1 MSGVGRRLHHTWT
14 RIRATKGLGR
24 DLAVIAGL
32 VVLAAGVGGYILS
45 HQRVSFPWQEKIT
58 YRADFEEAP
67 GVAPG
72 QGQEVR
78 IAGVPVGEITKA
90 DITGDGRARLT
101 LSLKKRYGTVFA
113 NARAFLRPKSQL
125 NEMYV
130 LLDPGGEP
138 AKVLEPG
145 SVLPLAQTVRPIQL
159 DEVLSHLDE
168 RARTAGRIALEESD
182 AALARP
188 NVIPGGL
195 EAADATML
203 ALRPV
208 MEALDTRRDKIARLV
223 TAFADIATAAG
234 EDDVRLG
241 RMLDSARETLA
252 TLAARD
258 AELDATLRQLPGFGD
273 DLRTASGAVSKLA
286 TELNPTLDGIK
297 AASDR
302 LPGALAGMSGVVDRL
317 DRTVD
322 LARPVVD
329 GARPLLADLRPL
341 LASSRPALTDT
352 VAWSHRLDPV
362 TGNVVGHLKDLA
374 AFIYQGN
381 DVFKLEDANGPILRG
396 LVIAGA
402 ETILSLIL
410 PPVDPSGGTP
420 DPGASVTTP

>member
-1 MSGVGRRLHHTWT
+1 LRELRRKLHNTWT

-24 DLAVIAGL
+24 DLAIIAGL
-32 VVLAAGVGGYILS
+32 VVLASTVGGYILS
-45 HQRVSFPWQEKIT
+45 HQRVSFPWQEKIS

-90 DITGDGRARLT
+90 DITREGRARLT
-101 LSLKKRYGTVFA
+101 LSLKKRYGTLYA
-113 NARAFLRPKSQL
+113 NSRAFLRPKSQL

-130 LLDPGGEP
+130 LLDPGGKP

-145 SVLPLAQTVRPIQL
+145 SVIPMAQTTRPIQL
-159 DEVLSHLDE
+159 DEVLSNLDE

-188 NVIPGGL
+188 GVIPPDLKAG
-195 EAADATML
+195 DATLL

-208 MEALDTRRDKIARLV
+208 MEALDTRREKIARLV

-234 EDDVRLG
+234 EDDVRLA
-241 RMLDSARETLA
+241 RMLDSARETLD

-258 AELDATLRQLPGFGD
+258 ADLDATLRQLPGFGD
-273 DLRTASGAVSKLA
+273 DLRTASGAVSSLA
-286 TELNPTLDGIK
+286 TQLNPTLDGIR

-302 LPGALAGMSGVVDRL
+302 LPGALAGLSGVVDRM

-341 LASSRPALTDT
+341 LGSARPALADT

-362 TGNVVGHLKDLA
+362 TGNVVGHLPDLA

-381 DVFKLEDANGPILRG
+381 SVFQLEDANGPILRG
-396 LVIAGA
+396 LVIGGPD
-402 ETILSLIL
+402 TVLSLL
-410 PPVDPSGGTP
+410 FPSSPAGGNP
-420 DPGASVTTP
+420 

>member
-1 MSGVGRRLHHTWT
+1 MRQLRRKLHNTWT

-32 VVLAAGVGGYILS
+32 IVLSTAVGGYILS
-45 HQRVSFPWQEKIT
+45 HQRVSFPWQEKVS

-78 IAGVPVGEITKA
+78 IAGVPVGEISKA

-101 LSLKKRYGTVFA
+101 LSLKKQYGTVYG

-130 LLDPGGEP
+130 LLDPGGKP

-145 SVLPLAQTVRPIQL
+145 SVIPLAQTTRPIQL
-159 DEVLSHLDE
+159 DEVLSNLDDK
-168 RARTAGRIALEESD
+168 ARTAGRIALEESD

-188 NVIPGGL
+188 GVIPPDL
-195 EAADATML
+195 KAADATLL

-208 MEALDTRRDKIARLV
+208 MEALDTGREKIARLV

-234 EDDVRLG
+234 EDDARLA
-241 RMLDSARETLA
+241 RMLDSARETLS

-258 AELDATLRQLPGFGD
+258 ADLDATLRQLPGFGD
-273 DLRTASGAVSKLA
+273 DLRTASGKVSELA
-286 TELNPTLDGIK
+286 TQLNPTLDGIK

-302 LPGALAGMSGVVDRL
+302 LPGALAGLSGVVDHL

-329 GARPLLADLRPL
+329 GARPLVADLRPL
-341 LASSRPALTDT
+341 LAAARPALADT

-362 TGNVVGHLKDLA
+362 TGNVVGHLPDLA

-396 LVIAGA
+396 LVIGGPD
-402 ETILSLIL
+402 TVLSLL
-410 PPVDPSGGTP
+410 FPSTSSGGTP
-420 DPGASVTTP
+420 

>member
-1 MSGVGRRLHHTWT
+1 VKGLRRRLRHTWT

-24 DLAVIAGL
+24 DMAIVAGL
-32 VVLAAGVGGYILS
+32 IVLASGVGGYILS
-45 HQRVSFPWQEKIT
+45 HQRVSFPWQEKVT

-101 LSLKKRYGTVFA
+101 LSLKKPYGTVYA

-130 LLDPGGEP
+130 FLDPGTTSAE
-138 AKVLEPG
+138 ALEPG
-145 SVLPLAQTVRPIQL
+145 SVIPLAQTTRPIQL
-159 DEVLSHLDE
+159 DEVLSNLDDK
-168 RARTAGRIALEESD
+168 ARTAGRIALEESD
-182 AALARP
+182 VALSRP
-188 NVIPGGL
+188 GVIPGDL
-195 EAADATML
+195 KAADATML
-203 ALRPV
+203 ALRPL
-208 MEALDTRRDKIARLV
+208 MEALDTRRDNIARLV

-234 EDDVRLG
+234 EDDARLA
-241 RMLDSARETLA
+241 RMLDSARETLD
-252 TLAARD
+252 TVAARD
-258 AELDATLRQLPGFGD
+258 ADLDATLRQLPGFGQ
-273 DLRTASGAVSKLA
+273 DLRTASGAVSQLA
-286 TELNPTLDGIK
+286 TQLNPTLDGIK
-297 AASDR
+297 AASDK
-302 LPGALAGMSGVVDRL
+302 LPGALAGLSGVVERL

-329 GARPLLADLRPL
+329 GAKPLVADLRPL
-341 LASSRPALTDT
+341 LANARPALADT

-362 TGNVVGHLKDLA
+362 TGNVVGHLPDLA

-381 DVFKLEDANGPILRG
+381 SMFQLEDANGPILRG

-402 ETILSLIL
+402 ETILCAIV
-410 PPVDPSGGTP
+410 PCPSTP
-420 DPGASVTTP
+420 

>member
-1 MSGVGRRLHHTWT
+1 MNRLRRKLHNTWT

-32 VVLAAGVGGYILS
+32 IVLAGSVGGYILS
-45 HQRVSFPWQEKIT
+45 HQRVSFPWQEKVS

-101 LSLKKRYGTVFA
+101 LTLKKRYGTVYA

-130 LLDPGGEP
+130 LLDPGGKP
-138 AKVLEPG
+138 AKVLEHGAVIPQ
-145 SVLPLAQTVRPIQL
+145 AQTTRPIQL
-159 DEVLSHLDE
+159 DEVLSNLDDK
-168 RARTAGRIALEESD
+168 ARTAGRIALEESD

-188 NVIPGGL
+188 GVIPGDL
-195 EAADATML
+195 KAADATML

-208 MEALDTRRDKIARLV
+208 MEALDTRREKIARLV

-234 EDDVRLG
+234 EDDARLA
-241 RMLDSARETLA
+241 RMLDSARETLN

-258 AELDATLRQLPGFGD
+258 ADLDATLRQLPGFGD
-273 DLRTASGAVSKLA
+273 DLRTASGAVRDLA
-286 TELNPTLDGIK
+286 TQLDPTLDGLK
-297 AASDR
+297 AASDK
-302 LPGALAGMSGVVDRL
+302 LPGALAGLSGVVDKV

-329 GARPLLADLRPL
+329 GAKPLVADLRPL
-341 LASSRPALTDT
+341 LADARPALADT

-362 TGNVVGHLKDLA
+362 TGNVVGHLGDLS

-381 DVFKLEDANGPILRG
+381 DLFKLEDANGPILRG
-396 LVIAGA
+396 LVIAGP
-402 ETILSLIL
+402 ETVLSLL
-410 PPVDPSGGTP
+410 FPSSTGGTP
-420 DPGASVTTP
+420 

>member
-1 MSGVGRRLHHTWT
+1 MKQLRRKVHNTWT

-24 DLAVIAGL
+24 DLGVLAGL
-32 VVLAAGVGGYILS
+32 LVLASVFGGYILS
-45 HQRVSFPWQEKIT
+45 HQRVSFPWQEKVS

-90 DITGDGRARLT
+90 DITRDGHARLT
-101 LSLKKRYGTVFA
+101 LTLKKRYGTVFE

-130 LLDPGGEP
+130 LLDPGSKP
-138 AKVLEPG
+138 AKVLAHGAVIPQ
-145 SVLPLAQTVRPIQL
+145 AQTTRPIQL
-159 DEVLSHLDE
+159 DEVLSNLDD

-188 NVIPGGL
+188 GVIPPDL
-195 EAADATML
+195 KAADATLL

-208 MEALDTRRDKIARLV
+208 MEALDTRREKIARLV

-234 EDDVRLG
+234 EDDARLA
-241 RMLDSARETLA
+241 RMLDSARETLG

-258 AELDATLRQLPGFGD
+258 ADLDATLRQLPGFGD
-273 DLRTASGAVSKLA
+273 DLRKASGSVSELA
-286 TELNPTLDGIK
+286 TQLNPTLDGIK

-302 LPGALAGMSGVVDRL
+302 LPNALAGLSGVVDKM

-329 GARPLLADLRPL
+329 GAKPLLADLRPL
-341 LASSRPALTDT
+341 LASARPALADT

-362 TGNVVGHLKDLA
+362 TANLVDHIPDLD
-374 AFIYQGN
+374 AFVYQGN
-381 DVFKLEDANGPILRG
+381 SVFSLEDGNGPILRG
-396 LVIAGA
+396 LVVLG
-402 ETILSLIL
+402 EKTIECAII
-410 PPVDPSGGTP
+410 PCQDTP
-420 DPGASVTTP
+420 

>member
-1 MSGVGRRLHHTWT
+1 VKALRRKLRHTWT

-24 DLAVIAGL
+24 DLAILAGL
-32 VVLAAGVGGYILS
+32 LVISSAVGGYILS
-45 HQRVSFPWQEKIT
+45 HQRVSFPWQEKIS

-78 IAGVPVGEITKA
+78 VAGVPVGEITKA
-90 DITGDGRARLT
+90 DITGDGHARLT
-101 LSLKKRYGTVFA
+101 LTLKKRYSTLYE

-130 LLDPGGEP
+130 LLDPGSKP
-138 AKVLEPG
+138 AKVLGHGAVIPQ
-145 SVLPLAQTVRPIQL
+145 AQTTRPIQL
-159 DEVLSHLDE
+159 DEVLSNLDD

-188 NVIPGGL
+188 GAIPPDL
-195 EAADATML
+195 KAADATLL

-208 MEALDTRRDKIARLV
+208 MEALDTRREKISRLV

-234 EDDVRLG
+234 EDDARLA
-241 RMLDSARETLA
+241 RMLASARETLA
-252 TLAARD
+252 TLATRD
-258 AELDATLRQLPGFGD
+258 ADLDATLRQLPGFGD
-273 DLRTASGAVSKLA
+273 DLRAASGAVADLA
-286 TELNPTLDGIK
+286 TQLNPTLDGIK

-302 LPGALAGMSGVVDRL
+302 LPNALAGLSGVVDRM

-329 GARPLLADLRPL
+329 GARPLVADLRPL
-341 LASSRPALTDT
+341 LAAARPALADT

-362 TGNVVGHLKDLA
+362 TANLVDHIPDLD

-381 DVFKLEDANGPILRG
+381 SIFSLEDANGPILRG
-396 LVIAGA
+396 LVVVGA
-402 ETILSLIL
+402 DTILCAIS
-410 PPVDPSGGTP
+410 PC
-420 DPGASVTTP
+420 PGAQP

>member
-1 MSGVGRRLHHTWT
+1 MTKLRGKIHNTWT

-32 VVLAAGVGGYILS
+32 VVLATGVGGYILS
-45 HQRVSFPWQEKIT
+45 HQRVSFPWQEKIS

-90 DITGDGRARLT
+90 EITGDGRARLT

-130 LLDPGGEP
+130 LLDPGGKP
-138 AKVLEPG
+138 AEVLEPG
-145 SVLPLAQTVRPIQL
+145 SVIPLAQTTRPIQL
-159 DEVLSHLDE
+159 DEVLSNLDDK
-168 RARTAGRIALEESD
+168 ARRAGRIALEESD

-188 NVIPGGL
+188 GVIPGDL
-195 EAADATML
+195 KAADATML

-208 MEALDTRRDKIARLV
+208 MEALDTRREKIARLV

-234 EDDVRLG
+234 EDDARLA
-241 RMLDSARETLA
+241 RMLDSARATLETLA
-252 TLAARD
+252 TRD
-258 AELDATLRQLPGFGD
+258 ADLDATLRQLPGFGD
-273 DLRTASGAVSKLA
+273 ELRTASGAVSALA
-286 TELNPTLDGIK
+286 TQLNPTLDGIRG
-297 AASDR
+297 ASNR
-302 LPGALAGMSGVVDRL
+302 LPNALAGMSGVVDRL

-322 LARPVVD
+322 LARPVVA
-329 GARPLLADLRPL
+329 GARPLVADLRPL
-341 LASSRPALTDT
+341 LASARPALADT
-352 VAWSHRLDPV
+352 VAWSPRLDPA
-362 TGNVVGHLKDLA
+362 TGNLVGHLPDLA

-396 LVIAGA
+396 LVVAGA
-402 ETILSLIL
+402 DTILCALVSC
-410 PPVDPSGGTP
+410 PQTP
-420 DPGASVTTP
+420 

>member
-1 MSGVGRRLHHTWT
+1 MKRLRRKLHNTWT

-24 DLAVIAGL
+24 DLAVVAGL
-32 VVLAAGVGGYILS
+32 VVLASAVGGYILS
-45 HQRVSFPWQEKIT
+45 NQRVSFPWQEKVA

-78 IAGVPVGEITKA
+78 IAGVPVGEITKSE
-90 DITGDGRARLT
+90 ITREGRARLT
-101 LSLKKRYGTVFA
+101 LSLKKRYGTIYA

-125 NEMYV
+125 NEMYI
-130 LLDPGGEP
+130 LLDPGGKP

-145 SVLPLAQTVRPIQL
+145 SVLPLAQTTRPIQL

-188 NVIPGGL
+188 GTIPPGL
-195 EAADATML
+195 QAADATLL

-208 MEALDTRRDKIARLV
+208 MEALDTRREKIARLV

-234 EDDVRLG
+234 EDDARLA
-241 RMLDSARETLA
+241 RMLDSARETLSA
-252 TLAARD
+252 LAARD

-273 DLRTASGAVSKLA
+273 DLRTASAAVSDLA
-286 TELNPTLDGIK
+286 GQLNPTLDGIK

-317 DRTVD
+317 DRTAD

-329 GARPLLADLRPL
+329 GARPLAADLRPL
-341 LASSRPALTDT
+341 LASARPALADT

-362 TGNVVGHLKDLA
+362 TGNLVEHLPDLA
-374 AFIYQGN
+374 AFVYQGN
-381 DVFKLEDANGPILRG
+381 SVFQLEDANGPILRG

-402 ETILSLIL
+402 ETILSLL
-410 PPVDPSGGTP
+410 VPHTTSGGAP
-420 DPGASVTTP
+420 

>member
-1 MSGVGRRLHHTWT
+1 MRALRRKLHNTWT

-24 DLAVIAGL
+24 DLAILAGL
-32 VVLAAGVGGYILS
+32 LVLSSAVGGYILS
-45 HQRVSFPWQEKIT
+45 HQRVSFPWQEKIS

-78 IAGVPVGEITKA
+78 IAGVPVGEITRA
-90 DITGDGRARLT
+90 DITGDGHARLT
-101 LSLKKRYGTVFA
+101 LTLKKRYGTVYE

-130 LLDPGGEP
+130 LLDPGSKP
-138 AKVLEPG
+138 AKALTRGAVIPQ
-145 SVLPLAQTVRPIQL
+145 AQTTRPIQL
-159 DEVLSHLDE
+159 DEVLSNLDD

-188 NVIPGGL
+188 GVIPGDL
-195 EAADATML
+195 KAADATLL

-234 EDDVRLG
+234 EDDARLA
-241 RMLDSARETLA
+241 RMLDSARETLG

-258 AELDATLRQLPGFGD
+258 ADLDATLRQLPGFGD
-273 DLRTASGAVSKLA
+273 DLRTASGAVSELA
-286 TELNPTLDGIK
+286 TQLNPTLDGIR

-302 LPGALAGMSGVVDRL
+302 LPNALAGLSGVVDRM
-317 DRTVD
+317 DRTFD

-329 GARPLLADLRPL
+329 GARPLVADLRPL
-341 LASSRPALTDT
+341 LAAARPALADT

-362 TGNVVGHLKDLA
+362 TANLVDHIPDLD
-374 AFIYQGN
+374 AFVYQGN
-381 DVFKLEDANGPILRG
+381 SIFSLEDANGPILRG
-396 LVIAGA
+396 LVVLGA
-402 ETILSLIL
+402 QTILCAIT
-410 PPVDPSGGTP
+410 PCQGTQP
-420 DPGASVTTP
+420 

>member
-1 MSGVGRRLHHTWT
+1 MTGPGRITATWS

-24 DLAVIAGL
+24 DLTILAAL
-32 VVLAAGVGGYILS
+32 VVLASGVGGYILS
-45 HQRVSFPWQEKIT
+45 HQRVSFPWEQKVT

-101 LSLKKRYGTVFA
+101 LSIQKRYA
-113 NARAFLRPKSQL
+113 PLHENARAFLRPKSQL

-130 LLDPGGEP
+130 LLDPGGDP
-138 AKVLEPG
+138 AEVLEPG
-145 SVLPLAQTVRPIQL
+145 SVIPLAQTTRPIQL
-159 DEVLSHLDE
+159 DEVLSNLDD
-168 RARTAGRIALEESD
+168 RARTAGRIALDESD

-188 NVIPGGL
+188 DVIPPDL
-195 EAADATML
+195 RAADATLL

-208 MEALDTRRDKIARLV
+208 MDALDTRRDKIARLV

-234 EDDVRLG
+234 EDDARLA
-241 RMLDSARETLA
+241 RMLDSARETLG
-252 TLAARD
+252 TIAARD

-273 DLRTASGAVSKLA
+273 DLRSASGAVSELA
-286 TELNPTLDGIK
+286 TQLNPTLDGLR

-302 LPGALAGMSGVVDRL
+302 LPGALAGLSGVVDRL

-329 GARPLLADLRPL
+329 GARPLVADLRPL
-341 LASSRPALTDT
+341 LASARPALADT

-362 TGNVVGHLKDLA
+362 TGNVVGHLPDLA
-374 AFIYQGN
+374 AFVYQGN
-381 DVFKLEDANGPILRG
+381 SVFKLEDANGPILRG
-396 LVIAGA
+396 LVIGGP
-402 ETILSLIL
+402 ETVLSLL
-410 PPVDPSGGTP
+410 FPKPPPGGTP
-420 DPGASVTTP
+420 

>member
-1 MSGVGRRLHHTWT
+1 VTRVRRRLHDTWT

-24 DLAVIAGL
+24 DLVVIAGL
-32 VVLAAGVGGYILS
+32 VVLASAVGGFILS
-45 HQRVSFPWQEKIT
+45 HQRVSFPWQEKVT

-78 IAGVPVGEITKA
+78 IAGVPVGEISKA

-101 LSLKKRYGTVFA
+101 LLLKKRYSTVHA
-113 NARAFLRPKSQL
+113 NARVFLRPKSQL

-130 LLDPGGEP
+130 LLDPGGKP
-138 AKVLEPG
+138 AKVLGPG
-145 SVLPLAQTVRPIQL
+145 SVIPLAQTTRPIQL
-159 DEVLSHLDE
+159 DEVLSHLDD
-168 RARTAGRIALEESD
+168 RARAAGRIALEESD

-188 NVIPGGL
+188 GSIPPDL
-195 EAADATML
+195 QAADATLL

-208 MEALDTRRDKIARLV
+208 MEALDTRREKIARLV

-234 EDDVRLG
+234 EDDARLA
-241 RMLDSARETLA
+241 RMLDSARETLD

-273 DLRTASGAVSKLA
+273 DLRTASGAVSDLA
-286 TELNPTLDGIK
+286 TQLNPTLDGIK

-329 GARPLLADLRPL
+329 GARPLAADLRPL
-341 LASSRPALTDT
+341 LASARPALADT
-352 VAWSHRLDPV
+352 VAWSYRLDPL
-362 TGNVVGHLKDLA
+362 TGNLVGHLPDLA
-374 AFIYQGN
+374 AFVYQGN
-381 DVFKLEDANGPILRG
+381 SVFQLDDANGPILRG
-396 LVIAGA
+396 LVVAGA
-402 ETILSLIL
+402 ETITSLL
-410 PPVDPSGGTP
+410 VPHTASGDTP
-420 DPGASVTTP
+420 NPGPPGANP